1 MSARASP
8 RSSSIVSRSA
18 CDSRPIP
25 PSPTPSRP
33 AAPSRST
40 GRSAMMIWRSNRP
53 TTLTS
58 TRACRRRR
66 SSIQASPRCMR
77 CCTRRLPTTSISSP
91 TAMAA
96 TASRTRS
103 TTTIATSR
111 ICAGSAASAKSS
123 NAVYPALCYKPGV
136 VPGFGRVPRVTVSS
150 MTGFARAD
158 GHEDGASWVWE
169 LKSVNSKSLDLRFRL
184 PPGLEALELP
194 LRTSLAQRL
203 KRGALSATLT
213 VTRGA
218 TAAGVRINRE
228 ALAQVVAASQ
238 ELVAEGR
245 AALPRADGLLAL
257 RGVLEGGDEPENEA
271 QRERRQ
277 AALLASW
284 EKALDGLVEMRR
296 GEGARLIPVLEARL
310 AEIARLAAAAEDSAT
325 VQPEALKTRLR
336 ELVAAL
342 LDASPALPPERLA
355 QEAALLVAKAD
366 IREEIDRLAAQELLA
381 EGGAIGRRFDFLC
394 QEFNREA
401 NTLCSKS
408 ADVALTRIGLDLK
421 AVIEQLREQVQNL
434 E

>member
-1 MSARASP
+1 
-8 RSSSIVSRSA
+8 
-18 CDSRPIP
+18 
-25 PSPTPSRP
+25 
-33 AAPSRST
+33 
-40 GRSAMMIWRSNRP
+40 
-53 TTLTS
+53 
-58 TRACRRRR
+58 
-66 SSIQASPRCMR
+66 
-77 CCTRRLPTTSISSP
+77 
-91 TAMAA
+91 
-96 TASRTRS
+96 
-103 TTTIATSR
+103 
-111 ICAGSAASAKSS
+111 
-123 NAVYPALCYKPGV
+123 
-136 VPGFGRVPRVTVSS
+136 

-158 GHEDGASWVWE
+158 GHEDGISWVWE

-194 LRTSLAQRL
+194 LRTSLAERL
-203 KRGALSATLT
+203 KRGALSVTLT
-213 VTRGA
+213 LTRVA
-218 TAAGVRINRE
+218 NAGGLRINRD

-238 ELVAEGR
+238 ELVAAGR

-257 RGVLEGGDEPENEA
+257 RGVLESGDESEDDG
-271 QRERRQ
+271 QRERRH
-277 AALLASW
+277 AVLLAGW
-284 EKALDGLVEMRR
+284 AKALDGLVAMRQ

-310 AEIARLAAAAEDSAT
+310 AEIARLAGAAEDSAA
-325 VQPEALKTRLR
+325 VQPEALKARLR

-366 IREEIDRLAAQELLA
+366 IREEIDRLAAHVVAAQELLA

-408 ADVALTRIGLDLK
+408 ADVALTRVGLDLK